1 MLLVAGE
8 RSRGRGSSA
17 ARADAPASAASGLRR
32 PRASETAPAASFVA
46 DARPLGRR
54 RRTSQ
59 VSVSQTDPRD
69 APSHRSTQ
77 PCIPPGSLNR
87 VPASAGVKGGNITSV
102 GLQVTLF
109 DPIWHVSSRSG
120 AATLRTAIHL
130 LLTYLHTHLFNGPFT
145 GTTQVSRY
153 QKGKTNLDFTEARD
167 SVTSAGWQVTLCDP
181 IWHVSSRSGAATL

>member
-1 MLLVAGE
+1 LPHPVCIYVCVLLVAGE

-87 VPASAGVKGGNITSV
+87 VPASAGVNGGNITSV
-102 GLQVTLF
+102 GL
-109 DPIWHVSSRSG
+109 
-120 AATLRTAIHL
+120 
-130 LLTYLHTHLFNGPFT
+130 
-145 GTTQVSRY
+145 
-153 QKGKTNLDFTEARD
+153 
-167 SVTSAGWQVTLCDP
+167 QVTLCDP
-181 IWHVSSRSGAATL
+181 IWHVSSRNGNFANCYTLVTYLLTAAATRLRGHHERARRTSYTASNGEPKCAENYSK

>member
-1 MLLVAGE
+1 LPHPVCIYVCVLLVAGE

-102 GLQVTLF
+102 GWQVTLC

-130 LLTYLHTHLFNGPFT
+130 LLTYLPPPPLVCALT
-145 GTTQVSRY
+145 
-153 QKGKTNLDFTEARD
+153 
-167 SVTSAGWQVTLCDP
+167 TSAHAELVILPVMANESAPKIIINDTGNLFFKLQSAFW
-181 IWHVSSRSGAATL
+181 

>member
-87 VPASAGVKGGNITSV
+87 VPASAGVNGGNITSV
-102 GLQVTLF
+102 GLQVTLC
-109 DPIWHVSSRSG
+109 DPTWHASSRSG
-120 AATLRTAIHL
+120 VAAEHCELLYPYTLLFFTLLHTCIVPLEQYFRFACSRLRTGITCAC
-130 LLTYLHTHLFNGPFT
+130 
-145 GTTQVSRY
+145 R
-153 QKGKTNLDFTEARD
+153 
-167 SVTSAGWQVTLCDP
+167 
-181 IWHVSSRSGAATL
+181 